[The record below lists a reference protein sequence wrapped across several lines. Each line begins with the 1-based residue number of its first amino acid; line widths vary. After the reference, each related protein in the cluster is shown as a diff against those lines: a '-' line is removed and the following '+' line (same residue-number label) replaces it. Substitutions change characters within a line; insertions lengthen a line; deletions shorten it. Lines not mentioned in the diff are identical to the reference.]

1 MPYIIDGNN
10 LIGSSPDISLE
21 DSNSRKEIVAI
32 VKKFQK
38 KKNSKIIVVFDG
50 EPDTFSSEENP
61 T

>member
-21 DSNSRKEIVAI
+21 DNNSRTEIVAI

-38 KKNSKIIVVFDG
+38 KKTVR
-50 EPDTFSSEENP
+50 SS
-61 T
+61 